1 MEPRQTRTEVDRRDL
16 EFRRFWLKHNRAL
29 YRIALHF
36 TGSRAAA
43 EDALQEILMA
53 VHRSL
58 PTFRGEAGLETWL
71 HAVAINTC
79 KSLRR
84 MEPPAMLSFDEA
96 SKSDAFADECRDP
109 EDVCAGVEAKIDL
122 ARLLSTL
129 TREQAT
135 VTALFHLEGRDYR
148 EIATILKVPVGS
160 VCTLLYRA
168 RRRLRKQIQRPEGN
182 EP

>member
-1 MEPRQTRTEVDRRDL
+1 
-16 EFRRFWLKHNRAL
+16 
-29 YRIALHF
+29 
-36 TGSRAAA
+36 
-43 EDALQEILMA
+43 
-53 VHRSL
+53 
-58 PTFRGEAGLETWL
+58 
-71 HAVAINTC
+71 
-79 KSLRR
+79 
-84 MEPPAMLSFDEA
+84 MLSFDEA